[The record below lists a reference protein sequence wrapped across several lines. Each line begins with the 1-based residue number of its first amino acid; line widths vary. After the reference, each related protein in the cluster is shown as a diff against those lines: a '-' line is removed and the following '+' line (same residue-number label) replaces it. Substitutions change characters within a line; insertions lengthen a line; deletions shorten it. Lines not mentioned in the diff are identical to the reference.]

1 MQCSIVLLLG
11 VLIVNS
17 ADGRRNNVSRREEKL
32 DVDEP
37 AVLQRQYPMCASKL
51 DELGLTLNDLK
62 LTDKEVLALFAPSDC
77 AGPESAECFDK
88 HTSQVVHDYFLR
100 MTLVGQPD
108 PRGPTL
114 YTPPAQEAVLE
125 TMKMLATRLLRKGT
139 KEPDLE
145 FLTIVFRGI
154 DVEDTGSLTTA
165 VVGLAARIF
174 NRGGN
179 DSQYRSKDVTTKPYN
194 LREWG
199 TDRATIESYN
209 GLAYEDAEGKAMKAL
224 ELSSTVFAPTN
235 HLGLTNMTSFVYK
248 LPPKGIAH
256 ELQKITDAFK
266 RITSAKVDLSTMEVF
281 ELAEKWIRD
290 FVILHPFTD
299 ANGRTA
305 RVALN
310 IMLLMNGISPVVMA
324 RQDDDMS
331 SSEQEFREKV
341 CEGMAYAKGLF
352 LSLPGLKQNMM
363 RSTPPTLLISPMGSK
378 FLGNMRCCSAP
389 YALETN
395 LFGSGTPWCVAI
407 PESLDC
413 DEYSKL
419 TQSARYLPWTTE
431 DGGCGASLMKV
442 NLTKGFTE
450 DNTETGYAESYS
462 YVSSPSGKAC

>member
-1 MQCSIVLLLG
+1 MKCSIVALLG

-62 LTDKEVLALFAPSDC
+62 LTDEEVSALFAPSDC
-77 AGPESAECFDK
+77 AGPESAESFDK

-114 YTPPAQEAVLE
+114 YTPPAQKAVLE

-179 DSQYRSKDVTTKPYN
+179 DSQYRSKDVTTKPHN
-194 LREWG
+194 LSSWG

-209 GLAYEDAEGKAMKAL
+209 GLTYEDGEGKAMKAL

-235 HLGLTNMTSFVYK
+235 ALGLTNKTSFVYK
-248 LPPKGIAH
+248 LPPKGIEH
-256 ELQKITDAFK
+256 ELQKIIDAFK

-324 RQDDDMS
+324 RQDDDMT

-363 RSTPPTLLISPMGSK
+363 RSTPGK
-378 FLGNMRCCSAP
+378 MRCCSAP
-389 YALETN
+389 YALETY
-395 LFGSGTPWCVAI
+395 LLGSGTPWCVTI

-419 TQSARYLPWTTE
+419 TQSARYLPWTRE
-431 DGGCGASLMKV
+431 LEGCGAKFMKI
-442 NLTKGFTE
+442 NQTKGITE
-450 DNTETGYAESYS
+450 DNTETVYYDSYS
-462 YVSSPSGKAC
+462 YIFSPSGKAC